1 MVFDW
6 ETGNRLT
13 DDEGE
18 NGLDKR
24 EVIKLGSVFFKTFRT
39 DRTENHVTKK
49 LVERHHNF
57 FKNAFS
63 IIQWYL
69 HVSREPFCAY
79 LQIVQI

>member
-24 EVIKLGSVFFKTFRT
+24 EVIKLGSVSFKSFEL
-39 DRTENHVTKK
+39 TE
-49 LVERHHNF
+49 LR
-57 FKNAFS
+57 
-63 IIQWYL
+63 II
-69 HVSREPFCAY
+69 
-79 LQIVQI
+79 